1 MSFEQILALC
11 STLGVS
17 TLINFFI
24 QRRFSKK
31 DEAEREAMKQRAKE
45 RENRDRERE
54 QQEQSHRKE
63 FAELKEN
70 VNLGLETIRLL
81 SYARVAEEAER
92 LIRQGYATPNDRAY
106 LKYLYEN
113 YKKWGWNGDME
124 ERMHEVQTLP
134 PVKR

>member
-1 MSFEQILALC
+1 MSFEQVLALC

-31 DEAEREAMKQRAKE
+31 DEAEREAMKQRASEQEK
-45 RENRDRERE
+45 RDRERE
-54 QQEQSHRKE
+54 RREQSHRQE
-63 FAELKEN
+63 FAELKKHG
-70 VNLGLETIRLL
+70 NLGLETIRLL

-92 LIRQGYATPNDRAY
+92 LIGQGYATPNDRAY
-106 LKYLYEN
+106 LNYLYEN

-124 ERMHEVQTLP
+124 ERMHTVHALP
-134 PVKR
+134 PIKR

>member
-1 MSFEQILALC
+1 MPFEQILALC

-81 SYARVAEEAER
+81 SSARVAEEAER

-124 ERMHEVQTLP
+124 ERMHTVHILP
-134 PVKR
+134 PIKR